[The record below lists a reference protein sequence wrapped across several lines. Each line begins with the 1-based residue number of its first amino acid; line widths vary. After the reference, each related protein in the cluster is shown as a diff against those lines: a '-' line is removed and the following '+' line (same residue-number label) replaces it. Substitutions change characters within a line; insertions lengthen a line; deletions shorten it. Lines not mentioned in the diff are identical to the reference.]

1 MGSKSTLQS
10 FSDWGQP
17 RPLFKYDVANIT
29 ILNSIT
35 CRPLFILELAPD
47 QQ

>member
-1 MGSKSTLQS
+1 MGPKSTLQS
-10 FSDWGQP
+10 FSDWGES
-17 RPLFKYDVANIT
+17 RPLFKYNVANIT

-35 CRPLFILELAPD
+35 RGHLFILELVPD